1 MVLLTKAGR
10 DPFGGLGL
18 PRAGE
23 RRADLPGAATD
34 ADEPSVMEVDVGVAY
49 DDVYIKVG
57 IEPKLCSVLVFVAVA
72 VRRCMRWGA
81 RLANHYRLAGT
92 RCHHNPLATPNRDG
106 YHQCGKKLCATN
118 HDRYPQS
125 WGYRPIQVS
134 P

>member
-1 MVLLTKAGR
+1 MVLLAKAGR

-23 RRADLPGAATD
+23 RRADLPDAAANTD
-34 ADEPSVMEVDVGVAY
+34 ERAVMEVDVGVAY
-49 DDVYIKVG
+49 DDVYTNMG
-57 IEPKLCSVLVFVAVA
+57 IEPKLCATLVFVAVA
-72 VRRCMRWGA
+72 VRRCMRWGP
-81 RLANHYRLAGT
+81 RPGNYDRLAGT
-92 RCHHNPLATPNRDG
+92 RRHHDPLATPKRDG
-106 YHQCGKKLCATN
+106 YHQCDKKLCETN